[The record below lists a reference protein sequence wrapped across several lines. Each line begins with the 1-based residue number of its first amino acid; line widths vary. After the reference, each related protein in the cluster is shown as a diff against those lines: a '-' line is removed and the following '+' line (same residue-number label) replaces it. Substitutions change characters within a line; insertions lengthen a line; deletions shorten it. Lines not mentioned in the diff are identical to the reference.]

1 MNRDEE
7 TVSIIQEIMGWICDE
22 DKREL
27 LVSVYEIR
35 VVIKEQI
42 KTLSIP
48 VRETVCGE
56 FATDS
61 FIIGNLEIFCKK
73 VKEDAERSPDG
84 KRKKF
89 LNEMT
94 SFLEERIRERKQNEE
109 E

>member
-1 MNRDEE
+1 MSEEEE
-7 TVSIIQEIMGWICDE
+7 TVSIIQKIRGWIYDE

-35 VVIKEQI
+35 VVIKEEI

-48 VRETVCGE
+48 MRETICGE

-61 FIIGNLEIFCKK
+61 FITGNLEILCKE
-73 VKEDAERSPDG
+73 VKEDTERSPDG

-89 LNEMT
+89 LNEMV
-94 SFLEERIRERKQNEE
+94 SFLEERIREKEQ
-109 E
+109 